1 MILEKQ
7 MVEKHIAKRDAP
19 NEKKITND
27 DLEDIIESGGTRRL
41 FFKEELDTRDR
52 SERVKD
58 QFIEAGQDTRNAN
71 QFVKLVNAQLQ
82 KKVSQIEKIKEA
94 QRKYEE
100 EVNMFRTDTV
110 VEQNEFQVR
119 NNEAVNDVESAL
131 ITRELSAMINKYGF
145 DKLTK
150 ALDAIMAAK

>member
-1 MILEKQ
+1 
-7 MVEKHIAKRDAP
+7 MVEKHIAKRDIK
-19 NEKKITND
+19 EDRDFSND
-27 DLEDIIESGGTRRL
+27 TLEDIIESGGTRKL
-41 FFKEELDTRDR
+41 FFREELNTKDR
-52 SERVKD
+52 SERVKE

-100 EVNMFRTDTV
+100 EVNMFKVDAA
-110 VEQNEFQVR
+110 VEQKEFQAR
-119 NNEAVNDVESAL
+119 NSAVASDVESAL

-145 DKLTK
+145 EKLTK
-150 ALDAIMAAK
+150 ALDSIMSSK

>member
-1 MILEKQ
+1 
-7 MVEKHIAKRDAP
+7 MVEKHIAKRDVT
-19 NEKKITND
+19 EKNITND
-27 DLEDIIESGGTRRL
+27 DLEDVIESGGTRKL
-41 FFKEELDTRDR
+41 FFKEELDKRDR

-100 EVNMFRTDTV
+100 EMNMFRTDTSV
-110 VEQNEFQVR
+110 VEQREFEAR
-119 NNEAVNDVESAL
+119 KSEAVNDVEAAM

-150 ALDAIMAAK
+150 ALDSIMAAK

>member
-1 MILEKQ
+1 
-7 MVEKHIAKRDAP
+7 MVEKHIAKRDVT
-19 NEKKITND
+19 EKNITND
-27 DLEDIIESGGTRRL
+27 DLEDVIESGGTRKL
-41 FFKEELDTRDR
+41 FFKEELDKRDR

-100 EVNMFRTDTV
+100 EMNMFRTDTSV
-110 VEQNEFQVR
+110 VEQREFEAR
-119 NNEAVNDVESAL
+119 KNEAVNDVEAAM

-150 ALDAIMAAK
+150 ALDSIMAAK

>member
-1 MILEKQ
+1 
-7 MVEKHIAKRDAP
+7 MVEKHIAKRDTP
-19 NEKKITND
+19 NEKRITND
-27 DLEDIIESGGTRRL
+27 DLEDIIASGGTRKL

-100 EVNMFRTDTV
+100 EMNMFRADTV
-110 VEQNEFQVR
+110 VEQREFQAR
-119 NNEAVNDVESAL
+119 NNEAVNDVEAAL

>member
-1 MILEKQ
+1 MILEKP
-7 MVEKHIAKRDAP
+7 MVEKHIAKRDIT
-19 NEKKITND
+19 EKNITND
-27 DLEDIIESGGTRRL
+27 DLEDIIESGGTRKL
-41 FFKEELDTRDR
+41 FFKEELDKRDR

-100 EVNMFRTDTV
+100 EMNMFRTDTPV
-110 VEQNEFQVR
+110 VEQSGFQAR
-119 NNEAVNDVESAL
+119 NEAVNDVEAAL

>member
-1 MILEKQ
+1 MA
-7 MVEKHIAKRDAP
+7 EKHIAKRDIT
-19 NEKKITND
+19 EKNITND
-27 DLEDIIESGGTRRL
+27 DLEDIIESGGTRKL

-58 QFIEAGQDTRNAN
+58 QFIEAGQDTRNTN
-71 QFVKLVNAQLQ
+71 QFVKLINAQLQ

-100 EVNMFRTDTV
+100 EMNMFRTDTTV
-110 VEQNEFQVR
+110 VEQKEFQAR
-119 NNEAVNDVESAL
+119 NSEVANDIEAAL

-150 ALDAIMAAK
+150 ALDAITAAK

>member
-1 MILEKQ
+1 
-7 MVEKHIAKRDAP
+7 MVEKHIAKRDIT
-19 NEKKITND
+19 EKNITND
-27 DLEDIIESGGTRRL
+27 DLEDIIESGGTRKL

-100 EVNMFRTDTV
+100 EMNMFRTDTAV
-110 VEQNEFQVR
+110 VEQKEFQAR
-119 NNEAVNDVESAL
+119 NNGVANDIEAAL

>member
-1 MILEKQ
+1 
-7 MVEKHIAKRDAP
+7 MVEKHIAKRDIT
-19 NEKKITND
+19 EKNITND
-27 DLEDIIESGGTRRL
+27 DLEDIIESGGTRKL

-82 KKVSQIEKIKEA
+82 KKVSQIAKIKEA

-100 EVNMFRTDTV
+100 EMNMFKVDTV
-110 VEQNEFQVR
+110 VEQSGFQAKGNEVS
-119 NNEAVNDVESAL
+119 NDVEAAL

-145 DKLTK
+145 EKLTK

>member
-1 MILEKQ
+1 
-7 MVEKHIAKRDAP
+7 MVEKHLEKRILEENP
-19 NEKKITND
+19 NITND
-27 DLEDIIESGGTRRL
+27 DLEDVIESGLTRKL
-41 FFKEELDTRDR
+41 FLNKEESDRKDR
-52 SERVKD
+52 SERVKE

-71 QFVKLVNAQLQ
+71 QFVKLVNAQLK

-100 EVNMFRTDTV
+100 EMNMFRSDVSMDQSTSQT
-110 VEQNEFQVR
+110 R
-119 NNEAVNDVESAL
+119 NNEASSDVEAAL

-150 ALDAIMAAK
+150 ALDSIMASK

>member
-1 MILEKQ
+1 
-7 MVEKHIAKRDAP
+7 MVEKHIAKRDVT
-19 NEKKITND
+19 EKNITND
-27 DLEDIIESGGTRRL
+27 DLEDIIESGGTRKL

-82 KKVSQIEKIKEA
+82 KKVSQIAKIKEA

-100 EVNMFRTDTV
+100 EMNMFKVDAV
-110 VEQNEFQVR
+110 VEQSGFQAKSNEVS
-119 NNEAVNDVESAL
+119 NDVEAAL

-145 DKLTK
+145 EKLTK

>member
-1 MILEKQ
+1 
-7 MVEKHIAKRDAP
+7 MVEKHLEKRILEENP
-19 NEKKITND
+19 NITND
-27 DLEDIIESGGTRRL
+27 DLEDVIESGLTRKL
-41 FFKEELDTRDR
+41 FLNKEESDRKDR
-52 SERVKD
+52 SERVKE

-71 QFVKLVNAQLQ
+71 QFVKLVNAQLK

-100 EVNMFRTDTV
+100 EMNMFRSDVSIDQSTSQT
-110 VEQNEFQVR
+110 R
-119 NNEAVNDVESAL
+119 NSETSSDVEAAL

-150 ALDAIMAAK
+150 ALDAIMASK

>member
-1 MILEKQ
+1 MA
-7 MVEKHIAKRDAP
+7 EKHIAKRDTV
-19 NEKKITND
+19 EKNITND
-27 DLEDIIESGGTRRL
+27 DLEDIIESGGTRKL

-58 QFIEAGQDTRNAN
+58 QFIEAGQDTRNTN
-71 QFVKLVNAQLQ
+71 QFVKLINAQLQ

-100 EVNMFRTDTV
+100 EMNMFKTDTAV
-110 VEQNEFQVR
+110 VEQKEFQVR
-119 NNEAVNDVESAL
+119 NNGAANDIEAAL

-150 ALDAIMAAK
+150 ALDAIMATK

>member
-1 MILEKQ
+1 
-7 MVEKHIAKRDAP
+7 MVEKHIAKRDVV
-19 NEKKITND
+19 EKNITND
-27 DLEDIIESGGTRRL
+27 DLEDVIESGGTRKL
-41 FFKEELDTRDR
+41 FFKEELDKRDR

-100 EVNMFRTDTV
+100 EMNMFRTDTKV
-110 VEQNEFQVR
+110 VEQREFQAR
-119 NNEAVNDVESAL
+119 NNEVSNDIEAAL

>member
-1 MILEKQ
+1 
-7 MVEKHIAKRDAP
+7 MVEKHIAKREAVED
-19 NEKKITND
+19 IDISND
-27 DLEDIIESGGTRRL
+27 DLEDIIEMGETRKL
-41 FFKEELDTRDR
+41 FFKEEYDTRDR
-52 SERVKD
+52 SERVKE

-71 QFVKLVNAQLQ
+71 QFVKLVNAQLK

-100 EVNMFRTDTV
+100 EMNMFKTDTV
-110 VEQNEFQVR
+110 IGQKEFEVK
-119 NNEAVNDVESAL
+119 NNEGSSDVETAL

-150 ALDAIMAAK
+150 ALDSIMTSK

>member
-1 MILEKQ
+1 MILKKP
-7 MVEKHIAKRDAP
+7 MVEKHIAKRDVKE
-19 NEKKITND
+19 EKNISND
-27 DLEDIIESGGTRRL
+27 SLEDVIESGGTRKL
-41 FFKEELDTRDR
+41 FFREELDTRDR
-52 SERVKD
+52 SERVKE

-100 EVNMFRTDTV
+100 EMNMFKVDTV
-110 VEQNEFQVR
+110 VEQNEFQIR
-119 NNEAVNDVESAL
+119 NSQAASDIESAL

-150 ALDAIMAAK
+150 ALDSIMASK

>member
-1 MILEKQ
+1 
-7 MVEKHIAKRDAP
+7 MVEKHIAKRDVK
-19 NEKKITND
+19 EDRDFSND
-27 DLEDIIESGGTRRL
+27 TLEDIIESGGTRKL
-41 FFKEELDTRDR
+41 FFREELNTKDR
-52 SERVKD
+52 SERVKE

-100 EVNMFRTDTV
+100 EVNMFKVDAV
-110 VEQNEFQVR
+110 VEQKEFQAR
-119 NNEAVNDVESAL
+119 NNAAASDVESAM

-145 DKLTK
+145 EKLTK
-150 ALDAIMAAK
+150 ALDSIMASK

>member
-1 MILEKQ
+1 
-7 MVEKHIAKRDAP
+7 MVEKHIAKRDTP
-19 NEKKITND
+19 NERNITND
-27 DLEDIIESGGTRRL
+27 DLEDIIASGGTRKL
-41 FFKEELDTRDR
+41 FFKEETDNRDH

-71 QFVKLVNAQLQ
+71 QFVKLINAQLQ

-100 EVNMFRTDTV
+100 EMNMFRTDTV
-110 VEQNEFQVR
+110 IEQKEFQVK
-119 NNEAVNDVESAL
+119 NNEVTNDVETAL

-145 DKLTK
+145 EKLTK
-150 ALDAIMAAK
+150 ALDSIMAAK

>member
-1 MILEKQ
+1 
-7 MVEKHIAKRDAP
+7 MVEKHIAKRDIT
-19 NEKKITND
+19 EKNITND
-27 DLEDIIESGGTRRL
+27 DLEDIIESGGTRKL

-100 EVNMFRTDTV
+100 EMNMFRTDTAV
-110 VEQNEFQVR
+110 VEQREFQAR
-119 NNEAVNDVESAL
+119 NNEVANDIEAAL

>member
-1 MILEKQ
+1 MILEKP
-7 MVEKHIAKRDAP
+7 MVEKHIAKRDIV
-19 NEKKITND
+19 EKNITND
-27 DLEDIIESGGTRRL
+27 DLEDVIESGGTRKL
-41 FFKEELDTRDR
+41 FFKEELDKRDR

-100 EVNMFRTDTV
+100 EMNMFRTDTPV
-110 VEQNEFQVR
+110 VEQSGFQAR
-119 NNEAVNDVESAL
+119 NEAANDVEAAL

>member
-1 MILEKQ
+1 
-7 MVEKHIAKRDAP
+7 MVEKHIAKRDTP
-19 NEKKITND
+19 NEKNITND
-27 DLEDIIESGGTRRL
+27 DLEDVIESGGTRKL

-100 EVNMFRTDTV
+100 EMNMFRADTV
-110 VEQNEFQVR
+110 VEQREFQAR
-119 NNEAVNDVESAL
+119 NNEAVNDVEAAL

-150 ALDAIMAAK
+150 ALDAIMATK

>member
-1 MILEKQ
+1 
-7 MVEKHIAKRDAP
+7 MVEKHIAKRDTV
-19 NEKKITND
+19 EKNITND
-27 DLEDIIESGGTRRL
+27 DLEDVIESGGTRKL

-52 SERVKD
+52 SERVKY
-58 QFIEAGQDTRNAN
+58 QFIEAGQDTRNTN
-71 QFVKLVNAQLQ
+71 QFVKLINAQLQ

-100 EVNMFRTDTV
+100 EMNMFKTDTAV
-110 VEQNEFQVR
+110 VEQKEFQVR
-119 NNEAVNDVESAL
+119 NNEVANDIEAAL

>member
-1 MILEKQ
+1 
-7 MVEKHIAKRDAP
+7 MVEKHIAKRDVA
-19 NEKKITND
+19 EKNITND
-27 DLEDIIESGGTRRL
+27 DLEDVIESGGTRKL
-41 FFKEELDTRDR
+41 FFKEELDKRDR

-100 EVNMFRTDTV
+100 EMNMFRTDTAV
-110 VEQNEFQVR
+110 VEQREFEAR
-119 NNEAVNDVESAL
+119 KNEAVNDVEAAM

-150 ALDAIMAAK
+150 ALDSIMAAK

>member
-1 MILEKQ
+1 
-7 MVEKHIAKRDAP
+7 MVEKHIAKREGVED
-19 NEKKITND
+19 KIISDD
-27 DLEDIIESGGTRRL
+27 DLEEIIAMGGTRKL
-41 FFKEELDTRDR
+41 FFKEEYDTRDR

-71 QFVKLVNAQLQ
+71 QFVKLVNAQLK
-82 KKVSQIEKIKEA
+82 KKVSEIEKIKEA

-100 EVNMFRTDTV
+100 EMNLFKQDTV
-110 VEQNEFQVR
+110 IGQKEVEVR
-119 NNEAVNDVESAL
+119 NNTISNDVETAL

-150 ALDAIMAAK
+150 ALDSIMTSR

>member
-1 MILEKQ
+1 
-7 MVEKHIAKRDAP
+7 MVEKHIAKRDVT
-19 NEKKITND
+19 EKNITND
-27 DLEDIIESGGTRRL
+27 DLEDIIESGGTRKL

-82 KKVSQIEKIKEA
+82 KKVSQIAKIKEA

-100 EVNMFRTDTV
+100 EMNMFKVDAV
-110 VEQNEFQVR
+110 VEQSGFQAKSNEVS
-119 NNEAVNDVESAL
+119 NDVEAAL
-131 ITRELSAMINKYGF
+131 ITREPSAMINKYGF
-145 DKLTK
+145 EKLTK

>member
-1 MILEKQ
+1 MILEKP
-7 MVEKHIAKRDAP
+7 MVEKHIAKRDIT
-19 NEKKITND
+19 EKNITND
-27 DLEDIIESGGTRRL
+27 DLEDIIESGGTRKL
-41 FFKEELDTRDR
+41 FFKEELDKRDR

-100 EVNMFRTDTV
+100 EMNMFRTDTPV
-110 VEQNEFQVR
+110 VEQSGFQAR
-119 NNEAVNDVESAL
+119 NEAANDVEAAL

>member
-1 MILEKQ
+1 
-7 MVEKHIAKRDAP
+7 MVEKHIAKRDTLDDK
-19 NEKKITND
+19 NISNN
-27 DLEDIIESGGTRRL
+27 DLEDVIESGGTRKL
-41 FFKEELDTRDR
+41 FFKEEYDTRDH

-82 KKVSQIEKIKEA
+82 KKVSQIERIKEA

-100 EVNMFRTDTV
+100 EMNMFKVDTV
-110 VEQNEFQVR
+110 VEQKELQIR
-119 NNEAVNDVESAL
+119 NKEAVNDVESAL

-145 DKLTK
+145 EKLTK
-150 ALDAIMAAK
+150 ALDCIMAPK

>member
-1 MILEKQ
+1 
-7 MVEKHIAKRDAP
+7 MVEKHIAKRDTADDK
-19 NEKKITND
+19 EISND
-27 DLEDIIESGGTRRL
+27 ELEDVIESGLTRKL
-41 FFKEELDTRDR
+41 FFKDEYDTRDR
-52 SERVKD
+52 SERVKE

-100 EVNMFRTDTV
+100 EVNMFKSDTV
-110 VEQNEFQVR
+110 IGQKESQIR
-119 NNEAVNDVESAL
+119 NNVASNDVESAL

-145 DKLTK
+145 EKLTK
-150 ALDAIMAAK
+150 ALDSIMASR

>member
-1 MILEKQ
+1 MA
-7 MVEKHIAKRDAP
+7 EKHIAKREVKE
-19 NEKKITND
+19 EKDFSND
-27 DLEDIIESGGTRRL
+27 TLEDIIESGGTRKL
-41 FFKEELDTRDR
+41 FFREEYDNRDR
-52 SERVKD
+52 SERVKE

-100 EVNMFRTDTV
+100 EVNMFKVDTV
-110 VEQNEFQVR
+110 VEQKEFQVR
-119 NNEAVNDVESAL
+119 NNAATNDVESAL

-145 DKLTK
+145 EKLTK
-150 ALDAIMAAK
+150 ALDSIMTSK

>member
-1 MILEKQ
+1 MA
-7 MVEKHIAKRDAP
+7 EKHIAKRDTI
-19 NEKKITND
+19 EKHITND
-27 DLEDIIESGGTRRL
+27 DLEDIIESGGTRKL

-58 QFIEAGQDTRNAN
+58 QFIEAGQDTRNTN
-71 QFVKLVNAQLQ
+71 QFVKLINAQLQ

-100 EVNMFRTDTV
+100 EMNMFKTDTAV
-110 VEQNEFQVR
+110 VEQKEFQVR
-119 NNEAVNDVESAL
+119 NNEAANDIEAAL